1 MPPLYLD
8 TARLGLMT
16 PSARSVYR
24 DFVEFVAEAGLSLYA
39 EEVFWNGDF
48 TAEHRERFPALAHW
62 DGIEG
67 LKRLLR
73 SLVSS
78 PPALPLLLASR
89 STALMQLGARVLFRL
104 CGNVLTSDLA
114 WPAYLNVIQREAA
127 RTGGRVTVLKLRDAV
142 FQDGISEADVIDL
155 VKRTVERRRCDG
167 LFLPAVS
174 HDGVQL
180 PVRKIAQHT
189 RRFRF
194 VVIDGAQTLGH
205 MPISLSDDWCDFF
218 IAGCHKWLGA
228 YHPLG
233 LGFCGRVRAAGPIM
247 RAAEQLQRAGIADPL
262 LSLLNTEH
270 CVRFG
275 ETVNVGPLFSCQ
287 GALADVASSRG
298 MMSVLSFA
306 EELPDEL
313 IACVHAAGWS
323 VRNAHPS
330 LRSRIVLGICN
341 RRSCAP
347 PESLRDELISKGV
360 AATVYPGGV
369 VRLSMRFGREWL
381 ERRHLIKA
389 LRAVA

>member
-39 EEVFWNGDF
+39 EDVLWNGEF
-48 TAEHRERFPALAHW
+48 TAEHRERFPALARW
-62 DGIEG
+62 DGVEG
-67 LKRLLR
+67 LKRRLR
-73 SLVSS
+73 LLVSS
-78 PPALPLLLASR
+78 PRTLPVLLASR
-89 STALMQLGARVLFRL
+89 STALMELGARVLFRF

-114 WPAYLNVIQREAA
+114 WPAYLNILQREAV
-127 RTGGRVTVLKLRDAV
+127 RTGGRVSVLKLRDAA
-142 FQDGISEADVIDL
+142 FQDGLTEADVLDL
-155 VKRTVERRRCDG
+155 VRRTVERRRCDG

-205 MPISLSDDWCDFF
+205 MPISLSDEWCDLF

-233 LGFCGRVRAAGPIM
+233 LGFCGRVRAADPLT
-247 RAAEQLQRAGIADPL
+247 RAVAQLRRAGIDDPL

-270 CVRFG
+270 RVRFG
-275 ETVNVGPLFSCQ
+275 ETVNVGPMFSCR
-287 GALADVASSRG
+287 GALIDVAVSRG

-313 IACVHAAGWS
+313 IACVIEAGWR
-323 VRNAHPS
+323 VRDVHPS
-330 LRSRIVLGICN
+330 LRSRIVLGVCDGHGPVSPDN
-341 RRSCAP
+341 
-347 PESLRDELISKGV
+347 LI
-360 AATVYPGGV
+360 PI
-369 VRLSMRFGREWL
+369 
-381 ERRHLIKA
+381 LI
-389 LRAVA
+389 